1 MVPSGAFGYFPLPL
15 LTTVEKTAILATA
28 ILIQGYQFKVR
39 LIFIA

>member
-15 LTTVEKTAILATA
+15 LTILEKTA